1 MAILLGCLLI
11 SGCKKKHTIDIIE
24 EVTKLSPTETRQP
37 TITNTPT
44 KKPTTEVTVTPIPT
58 PTLSPASLLESEKMS
73 QLSFEVQPVTVIEDF
88 DTPYMTKEEFP
99 VLDGSTA
106 NIPLGEAIYC
116 YLTGASIEE
125 AKTDLKFYKTTESY
139 RNLMYGDSDI
149 LFVYEPSQT
158 VLQDMMRLYA
168 ELDFKPLG
176 RDALVFITNETNPVS
191 SLTKQEIIDIYS
203 GKTTNWSELGGNN
216 QEIMAFQRPET
227 SGSQTL
233 MEKLAVAASQLM
245 NGPMVVRPVEM
256 EGLID
261 TLASYNNDSN
271 ALGYSVY
278 FYANYM
284 YTKPGLKFMEIDGV
298 LPTNETIQRGEYPYV
313 NDFYVV
319 IRKDEPMDS
328 TARILYNYMTTKEAQ
343 TILSKAGYVPVVDVE
358 ATYPTVQK
366 TVELQ
371 GKLKLKTGQ
380 YLVDHNV
387 TSEGVYEGDRILA
400 ADYSEIVS
408 FPSKYI
414 ECGNQK
420 VLDSDVVLLT
430 CYQTV
435 TDGNTRYA
443 YELYSISQKKYLT
456 EHPYKEVYQ
465 TTEGFYYFISHNRQL
480 GEWEC
485 AYFSPSGKLICK
497 LITKDIEH
505 DFLQIVQDRVVHVK
519 GNTLT
524 YYNQEGT
531 IIKQITIPY
540 SSYQSITNSQI
551 GSNYW
556 YIREDYLWLCVN
568 DYYLIIYDK
577 DGNPM
582 NEDRFMKKLSSKP
595 RAGELWITDS
605 IVGTDGHLYVVGEY
619 GRKLY
624 LLRDDGKILYENNT
638 TYETYHINL
647 YSHLFCIYNESSRVS
662 YYMNLDGEIINPD
675 GKEIPTTTDAI
686 ILTREKEF
694 TVYPYYI
701 SDVYTIKDN
710 YVRDGDMYHFEG
722 RTNPYLTYYF
732 TTDSS
737 GETKEKSNFLGIRQL
752 HERATVEQV
761 GAYFILDDYSAEY
774 MSYSCELL
782 DSKGKTIFTAK
793 KNESITGLIIGEEIY
808 VTIQAG
814 NYEGIQDLQGRYL
827 YREISSYLSDD

>member
-1 MAILLGCLLI
+1 M
-11 SGCKKKHTIDIIE
+11 
-24 EVTKLSPTETRQP
+24 
-37 TITNTPT
+37 
-44 KKPTTEVTVTPIPT
+44 
-58 PTLSPASLLESEKMS
+58 
-73 QLSFEVQPVTVIEDF
+73 
-88 DTPYMTKEEFP
+88 
-99 VLDGSTA
+99 
-106 NIPLGEAIYC
+106 
-116 YLTGASIEE
+116 
-125 AKTDLKFYKTTESY
+125 
-139 RNLMYGDSDI
+139 
-149 LFVYEPSQT
+149 
-158 VLQDMMRLYA
+158 
-168 ELDFKPLG
+168 
-176 RDALVFITNETNPVS
+176 
-191 SLTKQEIIDIYS
+191 
-203 GKTTNWSELGGNN
+203 
-216 QEIMAFQRPET
+216 
-227 SGSQTL
+227 
-233 MEKLAVAASQLM
+233 
-245 NGPMVVRPVEM
+245 
-256 EGLID
+256 
-261 TLASYNNDSN
+261 
-271 ALGYSVY
+271 
-278 FYANYM
+278 
-284 YTKPGLKFMEIDGV
+284 
-298 LPTNETIQRGEYPYV
+298 
-313 NDFYVV
+313 
-319 IRKDEPMDS
+319 
-328 TARILYNYMTTKEAQ
+328 
-343 TILSKAGYVPVVDVE
+343 
-358 ATYPTVQK
+358 
-366 TVELQ
+366 
-371 GKLKLKTGQ
+371 
-380 YLVDHNV
+380 
-387 TSEGVYEGDRILA
+387 
-400 ADYSEIVS
+400 
-408 FPSKYI
+408 
-414 ECGNQK
+414 
-420 VLDSDVVLLT
+420 
-430 CYQTV
+430 
-435 TDGNTRYA
+435 
-443 YELYSISQKKYLT
+443 
-456 EHPYKEVYQ
+456 YQ